1 MNYPIHD
8 KELLAVILAF
18 EHWRAELE
26 GNQDQVDVLSDHCA
40 LEYFMSSKKL
50 SQRQARWAEYL
61 SRFNFLLRYRPDHKG
76 RKPDALTRQSGDLP
90 KEGDEILEM
99 QNQVLLRSENLD
111 DQVKSEVKSKIELH
125 LAQVDLCLDPVM
137 TRNHEQV
144 RNHEE

>member
-26 GNQDQVDVLSDHCA
+26 GNQHQVDVLSDHKA

-61 SRFNFLLRYRPDHKG
+61 SHFDFLLCYRPGSKG
-76 RKPDALTRQSGDLP
+76 EKPDALTRRSGDLP
-90 KEGDEILEM
+90 KGGDEILEM
-99 QNQVLLRSENLD
+99 QNQTLLGPGNLD
-111 DQVKSEVKSKIELH
+111 
-125 LAQVDLCLDPVM
+125 
-137 TRNHEQV
+137 EQV
-144 RNHEE
+144 RAEIQAKIDLHLS